1 MFKISAVS
9 NQWYIIHLF
18 AWTRWPSKHFF
29 HSLHELDFI
38 ILGHPWQCLQ
48 SSKDTI
54 MASLYAATTELPVS
68 MFWDVCT
75 WIASVGWF
83 SLKSMLELSILV
95 FSFSIELCSVFSL
108 PLDLLILKSTFL
120 QVSRKT
126 ILYSKR
132 MFLLLLSCHHHQRHQ
147 LCVASWFLSEAMS
160 KKNSHLFF
168 FSISFNYGH
177 QNELCSH
184 NWVWSPA

>member
-1 MFKISAVS
+1 MTMSTIFQRHNHGIVVRSHYRA
-9 NQWYIIHLF
+9 
-18 AWTRWPSKHFF
+18 
-29 HSLHELDFI
+29 
-38 ILGHPWQCLQ
+38 
-48 SSKDTI
+48 SSVNVLRCI
-54 MASLYAATTELPVS
+54 
-68 MFWDVCT
+68 T

-95 FSFSIELCSVFSL
+95 FSFSIELCSVFSV

-184 NWVWSPA
+184 N